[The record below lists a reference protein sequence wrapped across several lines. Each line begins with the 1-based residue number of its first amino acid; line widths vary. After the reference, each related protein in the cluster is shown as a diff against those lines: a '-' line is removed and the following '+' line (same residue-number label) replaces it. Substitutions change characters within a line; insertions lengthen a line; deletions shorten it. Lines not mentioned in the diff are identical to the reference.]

1 MPRGLNSRFVPKLG
15 NRCFC
20 WFPSAMLV
28 AIQVGTSIVAFR
40 HFFFCSKKPKKMKS
54 KRFRFHFSK
63 DTNKKTC
70 WTCWLLF
77 QSSLGLGEV
86 CAWIKNGA
94 ILTIEDTDTCTVEPH
109 FKDTRLLWTV
119 FFVPGESPYIFFQFN
134 LLNTDTRWSGQ
145 YALLSCPIMNTFSYI
160 VNLR

>member
-1 MPRGLNSRFVPKLG
+1 MFL
-15 NRCFC
+15 
-20 WFPSAMLV
+20 LV
-28 AIQVGTSIVAFR
+28 SFR
-40 HFFFCSKKPKKMKS
+40 HVGGHPGGHQHCRLHTFFFCSKKPKKMKS

-63 DTNKKTC
+63 DTNKKTW

-134 LLNTDTRWSGQ
+134 LLNTDTHWSGQ
-145 YALLSCPIMNTFSYI
+145 YALFSCPIMNTFSYI